1 MCLPLATAA
10 TVSRLPRSLQTHP
23 GGFVFCQRLA
33 HTVPAREG
41 EGRGLGASPGA
52 WVGVGGPPKE
62 ELQFPVQWE
71 PTWTEADAAAPPP
84 PLAGGIPE
92 PEGSRGR
99 GCPSALTPEIPEP
112 GGRGVGRGA
121 SGKPA

>member
-33 HTVPAREG
+33 LTVPAREG
-41 EGRGLGASPGA
+41 EGRGAGGQPRGLGGGWGA
-52 WVGVGGPPKE
+52 EE

-71 PTWTEADAAAPPP
+71 PTWTEAEAAAPP
-84 PLAGGIPE
+84 LGWWN
-92 PEGSRGR
+92 S
-99 GCPSALTPEIPEP
+99 
-112 GGRGVGRGA
+112 
-121 SGKPA
+121 

>member
-33 HTVPAREG
+33 LTVPAGKG

-52 WVGVGGPPKE
+52 WVGVGGPEE

-71 PTWTEADAAAPPP
+71 PTWTEAEAAAPP
-84 PLAGGIPE
+84 LGWWN
-92 PEGSRGR
+92 S
-99 GCPSALTPEIPEP
+99 
-112 GGRGVGRGA
+112 
-121 SGKPA
+121 